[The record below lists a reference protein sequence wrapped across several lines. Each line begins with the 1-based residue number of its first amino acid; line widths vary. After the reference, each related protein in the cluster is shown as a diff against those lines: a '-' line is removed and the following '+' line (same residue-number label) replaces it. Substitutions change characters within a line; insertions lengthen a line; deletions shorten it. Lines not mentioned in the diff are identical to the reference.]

1 MLGPGELKTAICE
14 QCGNP
19 LPSLPGDE
27 GCLTCLLT
35 TGIGTD
41 DIQEGV
47 SVDESGNRFYQ
58 HYEILTRPDGS
69 RWELGRGAMG
79 VTYKARDINLDT
91 PVALKIINA
100 RLSARADAR
109 RRFLHEAQAA
119 ARLRHPN
126 VASVFHFGTINA
138 VPEPSGATTTAEENA
153 DAGDCFYA
161 MEFIEGETLEALL
174 QRAGPLMPALALEVG
189 LQVARALTA
198 AELRGL
204 VHRDLKPSNIM
215 LAAEREKAAAE
226 GVLSDASGAWV
237 KVIDFGLAKLSDKAE
252 QTATGFFGTAA
263 FASPEQIQIRQVDA
277 RSDIYSLGATL
288 WYCLTG
294 KVPFPNHSTKDL
306 RDLAKSAPLPVAQL
320 VERGVPPS
328 VIALLES
335 ALAANPDNRPR
346 SAAEFGQA
354 IQICLGDLSGI
365 GRKVISPPPHRA
377 RKLALVGGAIG
388 IAAALIALA
397 IVSLRPLPAMENKS
411 VAVLPFRNVSTDP
424 ANVFFAEGIED
435 DIVSRLVKIRD
446 LKVISHLSSSR
457 YPATAQRDLPAIG
470 RSLGVRNV
478 LEGSFNRTANRISL
492 QVTLVDTLDG
502 NKLWTQ
508 TYDRDFVDS
517 VTLQGEV
524 ATAIA
529 NVLDATISPQEKL
542 RVRGKSTGNPDAYVL
557 YLRGRKFDNTP
568 GYAISDNEAAQ
579 ALYSQAIALDPGF
592 ALAHARR
599 GAVLGFLY
607 RFRGPDKDLKEL
619 ADAEVQE
626 ALQLQPDLGEAHL
639 ARGLCLY
646 RIDRDLEG
654 ALKELEIARQLLP
667 NDPEPESFI
676 AYIHRRRGQWKEAR
690 AGLERVLARDPRNVT
705 YAEELY
711 TTAYLLRDWTS
722 AAKYAQLAEE
732 IAPSTEILR
741 AQRALVDMWRNGD
754 LAPLQRVFAGIKSF
768 GGSEGT
774 LTWMRWNA
782 AMLARDFPAAQDA
795 IDRFPFDTLPS
806 VFSAPIP
813 KSYLEGCIALAQGH
827 NQAAQQFFEAA
838 RPVMEAEALAHP
850 DNELRHARLGVLYAY
865 MGRKDDAIREGTR
878 ATELKTVADDA
889 DAGVAQLCNLALIY
903 ARVGETDQAV
913 SLIDKLL
920 RTAGGVFF
928 SESSISLWELRL
940 GWQWDPLRSDPR
952 FTKILSAPEAQTIF

>member
-1 MLGPGELKTAICE
+1 MTLRK
-14 QCGNP
+14 
-19 LPSLPGDE
+19 PSSL
-27 GCLTCLLT
+27 
-35 TGIGTD
+35 
-41 DIQEGV
+41 
-47 SVDESGNRFYQ
+47 DESGNRFYQ
-58 HYEILTRPDGS
+58 HYEILTRADGS

-100 RLSARADAR
+100 HFSARPDAR

-138 VPEPSGATTTAEENA
+138 VPTPGGTATTAEENA

-161 MEFIEGETLEALL
+161 MEFIEGETLEGRL
-174 QRAGPLMPALALEVG
+174 RRTGPLRPALALEVG
-189 LQVARALTA
+189 LQVARALAA
-198 AELRGL
+198 AEHRGL

-226 GVLSDASGAWV
+226 GVLPDASEAWV
-237 KVIDFGLAKLSDKAE
+237 KVIDFGLAKLCDKAE

-263 FASPEQIQIRQVDA
+263 FASPEQIQIREVDA

-294 KVPFPNHSTKDL
+294 KVPFPNRSAKNLD
-306 RDLAKSAPLPVAQL
+306 DLAKSAPLPVAQL
-320 VERGVPPS
+320 AERGVPAS

-335 ALAANPDNRPR
+335 ALAPNPDNRPR

-354 IQICLGDLSGI
+354 IQMCLGDLSGI

-377 RKLALVGGAIG
+377 RRLALVGGGIG

-397 IVSLRPLPAMENKS
+397 IFSVRPLPAMEDKS
-411 VAVLPFRNVSTDP
+411 VAVLPFRNLTSDP

-446 LKVISHLSSSR
+446 LKVISHLSSSH

-492 QVTLVDTLDG
+492 EVTLVDTRNG

-508 TYDRDFVDS
+508 KYDRDLADAI
-517 VTLQGEV
+517 TLQGDV

-529 NVLDATISPQEKL
+529 NVLDATISPQENL
-542 RVRGKSTGNPDAYVL
+542 RVSNQSTGNPDAYVL

-579 ALYSQAIALDPGF
+579 ALYNQAIALDPGF

-599 GAVLGFLY
+599 GAVLAFLY
-607 RFRGPDKDLKEL
+607 RFRGPDKDLKQL
-619 ADAEVQE
+619 ADAEVHE
-626 ALQLQPDLGEAHL
+626 ALRLQPDLGEAHL

-646 RIDRDLEG
+646 RMDRDLDG

-722 AAKYAQLAEE
+722 AAKHAQLAEE
-732 IAPSTEILR
+732 IAPTTEILR
-741 AQRALVDMWRNGD
+741 AQRALVDMWQNGD
-754 LAPLQRVFAGIKSF
+754 LAPLQKVFAGIKSF

-774 LTWMRWNA
+774 LTWMRWYS
-782 AMLARDFPAAQDA
+782 AMLARDFPAAQNA
-795 IDRFPFDTLPS
+795 IDQFPFDTLPS
-806 VFSAPIP
+806 VFSAPVP
-813 KSYLEGCIALAQGH
+813 KSYLEGCIALAQG
-827 NQAAQQFFEAA
+827 NNREAQQFFESA

-865 MGRKDDAIREGTR
+865 MGRKDDAIREGKR

-889 DAGVAQLCNLALIY
+889 DAGVEQLCNLALIY
-903 ARVGETDQAV
+903 ARVGETDQAI

-920 RTAGGVFF
+920 RMPGGVFF
-928 SESSISLWELRL
+928 SESSMSLWELRL

-952 FTKILSAPEAQTIF
+952 FKKILSAPEPQTIF

>member
-1 MLGPGELKTAICE
+1 
-14 QCGNP
+14 
-19 LPSLPGDE
+19 
-27 GCLTCLLT
+27 LL
-35 TGIGTD
+35 
-41 DIQEGV
+41 
-47 SVDESGNRFYQ
+47 SESGTRFYQ
-58 HYEILTRPDGS
+58 HYEILTRADGS

-100 RLSARADAR
+100 RFSARPDAR

-138 VPEPSGATTTAEENA
+138 VPTPRCAPTTAEENA

-161 MEFIEGETLEALL
+161 MEFIEGETLEGRLR
-174 QRAGPLMPALALEVG
+174 RAGPLRPALALEVG
-189 LQVARALTA
+189 LQVARALAA
-198 AELRGL
+198 AEHRGL

-226 GVLSDASGAWV
+226 GVLPDASEAWV
-237 KVIDFGLAKLSDKAE
+237 KVIDFGLAKLCDKAE

-294 KVPFPNHSTKDL
+294 KVPFPNRSAKNLD
-306 RDLAKSAPLPVAQL
+306 DLAKSAPLPVAQL
-320 VERGVPPS
+320 AERGIPAS
-328 VIALLES
+328 VVALLQS
-335 ALAANPDNRPR
+335 ALAPNPDNRPR
-346 SAAEFGQA
+346 SAVEFGQA
-354 IQICLGDLSGI
+354 IQMCLGTLSGI
-365 GRKVISPPPHRA
+365 DRKVITPPPPHRT
-377 RKLALVGGAIG
+377 RRLALVGSGIG

-397 IVSLRPLPAMENKS
+397 IFSVRPLPAMEDRS
-411 VAVLPFRNVSTDP
+411 VAVLSFRNLSSDP
-424 ANVFFAEGIED
+424 VNVVLAEGIED
-435 DIVSRLVKIRD
+435 DIVSRLAKIRD

-478 LEGSFNRTANRISL
+478 LEGRFNRAANRISL
-492 QVTLVDTLDG
+492 EVTLVDTRDG
-502 NKLWTQ
+502 NKLWDEK
-508 TYDRDFVDS
+508 YDRDLADAT
-517 VTLQGEV
+517 TLQGDV

-529 NVLDATISPQEKL
+529 NVLDARITPQENL
-542 RVRGKSTGNPDAYVL
+542 RVRDKSTGNPDAYVL
-557 YLRGRKFDNTP
+557 YLRGRTFDNTP

-579 ALYSQAIALDPGF
+579 ALYYQAIALDPGF

-599 GAVLGFLY
+599 GAVLAFLY
-607 RFRGPDKDLKEL
+607 RFRGPDKDLKRL
-619 ADAEVQE
+619 ADAEVRE

-646 RIDRDLEG
+646 RMDRDFAG

-722 AAKYAQLAEE
+722 AAKHAQLAEE
-732 IAPSTEILR
+732 IAPTTEILR
-741 AQRALVDMWRNGD
+741 AQRALVDMWQNGD
-754 LAPLQRVFAGIKSF
+754 LAPLQKVFARIKSF

-782 AMLARDFPAAQDA
+782 AMLARNFAAAQDA
-795 IDRFPFDTLPS
+795 IDQFPLDTLPS
-806 VFSAPIP
+806 VFSGPVP
-813 KSYLEGCIALAQGH
+813 KSYLEGCIALAQG
-827 NQAAQQFFEAA
+827 NNREAQQFFESA
-838 RPVMEAEALAHP
+838 RPEMEAEALAHP
-850 DNELRHARLGVLYAY
+850 NNELRHARLGLLYAY
-865 MGRKDDAIREGTR
+865 MDRKDDAVREGKR
-878 ATELKTVADDA
+878 ATELKTVAVDA
-889 DAGVAQLCNLALIY
+889 DAGVEQLCNLALIY
-903 ARVGETDQAV
+903 TRVGETDQAI
-913 SLIDKLL
+913 SLINKLL
-920 RTAGGVFF
+920 RMPGGVFF
-928 SESSISLWELRL
+928 AESSMSLWELRL
-940 GWQWDPLRSDPR
+940 SWQWDPLRSDPR
-952 FTKILSAPEAQTIF
+952 FTKILSAPEPQTIF